1 MNTDTIIRLLSNA
14 GFHNVGA
21 DASYI
26 YMEDPACI
34 LRSFETFIEYA
45 WVIIVFVT
53 GMLLFGWGMSFIRG
67 AKIDGIFTNLRN
79 LVLIFGGLSAIWPI
93 LNTIHGG
100 DVFARGCNQ
109 IKIPLS
115 EINKVLDMR
124 KLTLTERDAYDLYEE
139 LSISDTGALPMP
151 ADDTSQDSVDMPA
164 ESVGPSDNAGQT
176 TPISDRTSSPVN
188 VADVPT
194 RATESGTDV
203 IYTLPNGTQQ
213 KRSGGTRAWRNSN
226 PGNIRSGSFA
236 RRVGAIGQA
245 GGFAVFPDEATG
257 MYAIK
262 ALLRTSNYNSLT
274 IAGAISRYAPPSEN
288 DTAAYHRRLEQLT
301 GLSINRPMS
310 GLSDAELER
319 VAVAIRTIEGWR
331 PGNVQQ
337 I

>member
-53 GMLLFGWGMSFIRG
+53 GMFLFGWGLSLIRG
-67 AKIDGIFTNLRN
+67 AKTDGIFMNLRN
-79 LVLIFGGLSAIWPI
+79 LVLIFGALSAVWPI
-93 LNTIHGG
+93 LNAIHGG
-100 DVFARGCNQ
+100 DVFTRGCNQ

-124 KLTLTERDAYDLYEE
+124 KLTLTERDEYDLYEE
-139 LSISDTGALPMP
+139 LNISDTGALPMP
-151 ADDTSQDSVDMPA
+151 TDDTPQAPVDMPT
-164 ESVGPSDNAGQT
+164 ESVGPSAT
-176 TPISDRTSSPVN
+176 SSDGTVSPASPVN

-194 RATESGTDV
+194 RATESGKDV
-203 IYTLPNGTQQ
+203 IYTLPNGIQQ
-213 KRSGGTRAWRNSN
+213 RRSGGTRAWRNSN

-319 VAVAIRTIEGWR
+319 VAFAIRTIEGWEV
-331 PGNVQQ
+331 GNVQQ